1 MFAPHLFRLLL
12 SVIAAFPAVALAPT
26 LPARAASSDWALNE
40 GGRMRLVVLPA
51 DAEGRRQ
58 AVLQIEPEPGWITYW
73 REPGDS
79 GVPPAVTVAPA
90 SGFMLD
96 RIDFPVPKRIDAGD
110 LTDIGYDHAVAL
122 PISLS
127 GPPGGNEAKLETTAF
142 IGLCKNICIPF
153 QAALTVD
160 LPANEAADAEEA
172 KIVADALASLPGKTT
187 SDFAV
192 ERHAMSADLKRL
204 TLEVALPEGAK
215 DAQAIV
221 TGPSGYVFFASARAA
236 GAGGRTVIEVPVG
249 RLPKNYAI
257 AGKRWDAL
265 VIAGGRAI
273 ETVLA
278 FD

>member
-1 MFAPHLFRLLL
+1 MFTPRLFRLL
-12 SVIAAFPAVALAPT
+12 SSAIAAVLVAALAPA

-79 GVPPAVTVAPA
+79 GVPPAVTVAP
-90 SGFMLD
+90 SGGFTLG

-110 LTDIGYDHAVAL
+110 LTDIGYDQAVAL
-122 PISLS
+122 PLSLS
-127 GPPGGNEAKLETTAF
+127 GPPAGQEATLEATAF

-153 QAALTVD
+153 QAVLTVD
-160 LPANEAADAEEA
+160 LPANEAADADEA
-172 KIVADALASLPGKTT
+172 RIVADALESLPAKA
-187 SDFAV
+187 SPDFAV
-192 ERHAMSADLKRL
+192 ERHAISADLKRL
-204 TLEVALPEGAK
+204 TLEVSLPKGAK

-221 TGPSGYVFFASARAA
+221 TGPSGYVFFASTSAS
-236 GAGGRTVIEVPVG
+236 GAGGKTVIEVPVG

>member
-1 MFAPHLFRLLL
+1 MFTPRPFRFLL
-12 SVIAAFPAVALAPT
+12 SVIAVFPAAVLAPV

-51 DAEGRRQ
+51 DAEGHRQ
-58 AVLQIEPEPGWITYW
+58 AVLQIEPEPDWITYW

-90 SGFMLD
+90 SGFTLD
-96 RIDFPVPKRIDAGD
+96 RIDFPVPKRIDAGG

-122 PISLS
+122 PLLLS
-127 GPPGGNEAKLETTAF
+127 GPPADKEARLEATAF

-160 LPANEAADAEEA
+160 LPANETAAADEA
-172 KIVADALASLPGKTT
+172 RIVADALASLPGNTS

-192 ERHAMSADLKRL
+192 ERHAMSADLKHL
-204 TLEVALPEGAK
+204 TLEVALPEGAT

-221 TGPSGYVFFASARAA
+221 TGPSGYVFFASATAS
-236 GAGGRTVIEVPVG
+236 GADGRTIIDVPVG
-249 RLPKNYAI
+249 RLPKNYTI

>member
-1 MFAPHLFRLLL
+1 MFTPRPFRLL
-12 SVIAAFPAVALAPT
+12 SSAIAAVLVAALAPA

-58 AVLQIEPEPGWITYW
+58 AVLQIEPQPGWITYW

-79 GVPPAVTVAPA
+79 GVPPAVTMAPA
-90 SGFMLD
+90 DGFTLD
-96 RIDFPVPKRIDAGD
+96 RIDFPVPKPIEAGG
-110 LTDIGYDHAVAL
+110 LTDIGYDNAVAL
-122 PISLS
+122 PLSLS
-127 GPPGGNEAKLETTAF
+127 GPPAGKKATLEATAF

-153 QAALTVD
+153 QAALAID
-160 LPANEAADAEEA
+160 LPANEAADADEA
-172 KIVADALASLPGKTT
+172 RIVADALASLPGKA
-187 SDFAV
+187 SPNFAV
-192 ERHAMSADLKRL
+192 ERHAISADLKRL
-204 TLEVALPEGAK
+204 TLEVSLPEGAK
-215 DAQAIV
+215 EAQAII
-221 TGPSGYVFFASARAA
+221 TGPSGYVFFASTSAS
-236 GAGGRTVIEVPVG
+236 GAGGKTVIEVPVG
-249 RLPKNYAI
+249 HLPKNYAI

>member
-1 MFAPHLFRLLL
+1 MFAPFLSRLVPSALTVML
-12 SVIAAFPAVALAPT
+12 AASLAP
-26 LPARAASSDWALNE
+26 AFSAHAASSDWALNE

-79 GVPPAVTVAPA
+79 GVPPAVTMAP
-90 SGFMLD
+90 SGGFALE
-96 RIDFPVPKRIDAGD
+96 RIDFPVPKRIDAGG

-122 PISLS
+122 PLSLS
-127 GPPGGNEAKLETTAF
+127 GPPAGQGATLEATAF

-153 QAALTVD
+153 QAALAVN
-160 LPANEAADAEEA
+160 LPVNEAADADEA
-172 KIVADALASLPGKTT
+172 RIVADALESLPAKAAP
-187 SDFAV
+187 DFAV
-192 ERHAMSADLKRL
+192 ERHAISADLKRL
-204 TLEVALPEGAK
+204 TLEVSLPEGAK
-215 DAQAIV
+215 EAQAII
-221 TGPSGYVFFASARAA
+221 TGPSGYVFFASTSAP
-236 GAGGRTVIEVPVG
+236 GAGGKTVIEVPIG
-249 RLPKNYAI
+249 HLPKNYAI
-257 AGKRWDAL
+257 TGKRWDAL

>member
-1 MFAPHLFRLLL
+1 MCASFLTRLVP
-12 SVIAAFPAVALAPT
+12 SVLTVMLAASLAP
-26 LPARAASSDWALNE
+26 AFSAHAASSDWALNE

-51 DAEGRRQ
+51 DPEGRRQ

-79 GVPPAVTVAPA
+79 GVPPAVTMAP
-90 SGFMLD
+90 SGGFALE

-110 LTDIGYDHAVAL
+110 VTDIGYDHAVAL
-122 PISLS
+122 PLSLS
-127 GPPGGNEAKLETTAF
+127 GPPAGQEATLEATAF

-153 QAALTVD
+153 QAALTVA
-160 LPANEAADAEEA
+160 LPANEAADADEA
-172 KIVADALASLPGKTT
+172 RIVTDALGSLPAKAAP
-187 SDFAV
+187 DFAV
-192 ERHAMSADLKRL
+192 ERHAISADLKRL
-204 TLEVALPEGAK
+204 TLEVALPEGAQ

-221 TGPSGYVFFASARAA
+221 TGPSGYVFFASASAS
-236 GAGGRTVIEVPVG
+236 GAGGKTTIEVPVG
-249 RLPKNYAI
+249 HLPKNYAI

>member
-1 MFAPHLFRLLL
+1 MFTPRLFRLL
-12 SVIAAFPAVALAPT
+12 SSAIAAVLVAALAPA

-51 DAEGRRQ
+51 DAKGLRQ

-79 GVPPAVTVAPA
+79 GVPPAVTVAP
-90 SGFMLD
+90 SGGFTLG

-110 LTDIGYDHAVAL
+110 LTDIGYDHSVAL
-122 PISLS
+122 PLSLS
-127 GPPGGNEAKLETTAF
+127 GPPTGKEARLEATAF

-153 QAALTVD
+153 QAVLTVD
-160 LPANEAADAEEA
+160 LPANEAADADEA
-172 KIVADALASLPGKTT
+172 RIVADALESLPAKAAP
-187 SDFAV
+187 DFAV
-192 ERHAMSADLKRL
+192 ERHAISADLKRL
-204 TLEVALPEGAK
+204 TLEVSLPKGAK

-221 TGPSGYVFFASARAA
+221 TGPSGYVFFASTSAS
-236 GAGGRTVIEVPVG
+236 GAGGKTVIEVPIG

>member
-1 MFAPHLFRLLL
+1 M
-12 SVIAAFPAVALAPT
+12 AAVLVAALAPA

-51 DAEGRRQ
+51 DAKGLRQ

-79 GVPPAVTVAPA
+79 GVPPAVTVAP
-90 SGFMLD
+90 SGGFTLG

-110 LTDIGYDHAVAL
+110 LTDIGYDHSVAL
-122 PISLS
+122 PLSLS
-127 GPPGGNEAKLETTAF
+127 GPPTGKEARLEATAF

-153 QAALTVD
+153 QAVLTVD
-160 LPANEAADAEEA
+160 LPANEAADADEA
-172 KIVADALASLPGKTT
+172 RIVADALESLPAKAAP
-187 SDFAV
+187 DFAV
-192 ERHAMSADLKRL
+192 ERHAISADLKRL
-204 TLEVALPEGAK
+204 TLEVSLPKGAK

-221 TGPSGYVFFASARAA
+221 TGPSGYVFFASTSAS
-236 GAGGRTVIEVPVG
+236 GAGGKTVIEVPIG

>member
-1 MFAPHLFRLLL
+1 MFTPRLFRLL
-12 SVIAAFPAVALAPT
+12 SSAIAAVLVAALAPA

-79 GVPPAVTVAPA
+79 GVPPAVTVAP
-90 SGFMLD
+90 SGGFTLG

-122 PISLS
+122 PLSLS
-127 GPPGGNEAKLETTAF
+127 GPPTGQKATLEATAF

-160 LPANEAADAEEA
+160 LPANEAADADEA
-172 KIVADALASLPGKTT
+172 RIVADALESLPAKA
-187 SDFAV
+187 SPDFAV
-192 ERHAMSADLKRL
+192 ERHAISADLKRL
-204 TLEVALPEGAK
+204 TLEVSLPKGAK

-221 TGPSGYVFFASARAA
+221 TGPSGYVFFASTSAF
-236 GAGGRTVIEVPVG
+236 GAGGKTVIEVPVG